1 MWGRLAAWRG
11 GWLPPP
17 SGANAASGRLTI
29 GRTQRV
35 PLPSCPTKAPAAL
48 RTHTLGFKPFCLV
61 RAVFHFAGDQE
72 GQLHR
77 LFVVEAGVYLAFVGA
92 GEVGF
97 TRAAGAA
104 NTLGHILSGKFD
116 VHAAELLFQLR
127 VNIEGLFDLV
137 VDILEPARLDA
148 VGQSEERRVGKEC
161 RSRRSP

>member
-1 MWGRLAAWRG
+1 STSIASPARELSKDFAWNWAKSGEVFSAGIALLAVGMGARHKKWKRWRDVGQAGSLRG

-29 GRTQRV
+29 GRS
-35 PLPSCPTKAPAAL
+35 LPSCPTKPPAAL

-104 NTLGHILSGKFD
+104 NTLGH
-116 VHAAELLFQLR
+116 
-127 VNIEGLFDLV
+127 
-137 VDILEPARLDA
+137 
-148 VGQSEERRVGKEC
+148 
-161 RSRRSP
+161 